1 MNNDTIALRTRIA
14 AIVEEM
20 AGCQV
25 GHAELDGTLQGQFAA
40 IAQELYAEPVSV
52 GQFAK
57 DCDINLSVAGLDK
70 ATEDGLRI
78 IRFQRAQ
85 RDSIR
90 RGLKAA
96 NRLSEDKTKG
106 RKAGGKTNVT
116 GKKTGKAAGENAA
129 DAATE
134 SKAGNKFEA
143 VASILRSMTRTE
155 LTRTANLLATLLAEA
170 PKEATEAPKHRKVA
184 EA

>member
-1 MNNDTIALRTRIA
+1 MNNDTIALRARIA

-52 GQFAK
+52 GTLAK
-57 DCDINLSVAGLDK
+57 DCGIDLSVAGLDK
-70 ATEDGLRI
+70 DTPDGLRI

-96 NRLSEDKTKG
+96 NRLLEDKSKG

-116 GKKTGKAAGENAA
+116 GKKTGENAA

-134 SKAGNKFEA
+134 VKSGNKFEA
-143 VASILRSMTRTE
+143 VASILRSMTRSE

-170 PKEATEAPKHRKVA
+170 PKEATEAPKRRKVA